1 MSTGQTEAQMEMS
14 RYSLAMAIAGT
25 LTVLVASLLVWL
37 VVTEPVAL
45 ATAVNEHELTD
56 LAYAIGRAIV
66 DGFKALVEY
75 L

>member
-1 MSTGQTEAQMEMS
+1 MEMS

-25 LTVLVASLLVWL
+25 MTVVVASLLVWL

-45 ATAVNEHELTD
+45 ANALNQHDLTD
-56 LAYAIGRAIV
+56 LAYAIGRALAA
-66 DGFKALVEY
+66 GFKVIAEY